1 MGKDENKDV
10 NAYLHFSIEKLLNAY
25 KMWSMKKDY
34 VALRSKSS
42 LNKHD
47 ILTISGLANK
57 DTKKGFKTINA
68 SVGAYYDEEKKFGRV
83 PTIEKAIKEKFSEKM
98 AYAAVTGHENYTK
111 GILDYAFGER
121 LKTIEE
127 KNEIFFGATLGG
139 TGALSIAFNLFT
151 DTDSH
156 VILPNVMWSNY
167 KLIAKKANCL
177 HRTYKLFDESDNWN
191 LKSIKEE
198 VDDEMAKKGRALL
211 LINDPCENP
220 TGYSM
225 SKKEYEDLFAY
236 LNKKGEEGELIVLFD
251 IAYYNFSDTEC
262 PLFEALEGE
271 LNFLPVI
278 IFSCSKSFAIYG
290 FRCGAFIAL
299 CPSKESKD
307 DIGNA
312 FRAQVRGTVSSPV
325 GPVLH
330 SVGEV
335 LNDKEAVKK
344 VKEEIDTNKMALVER
359 GTYLTSLLDEAGIK
373 HYPYKSG
380 FFLTLKVENAVAT
393 FDSLAEKHFYV
404 VPIDEDKVRIAL
416 SGITKSEC
424 LDLVNALKEIL

>member
-1 MGKDENKDV
+1 M
-10 NAYLHFSIEKLLNAY
+10 YFSIEKAFNVY

-34 VALRSKSS
+34 VSLRSKSS

-57 DTKKGFKTINA
+57 DLKKGFKTING

-83 PTIEKAIKEKFSEKM
+83 PTIETAIKEKFSEKM
-98 AYAAVTGHENYTK
+98 AYASVTGHDEYKK
-111 GILDYAFGER
+111 GILNYAFGER
-121 LKTIEE
+121 LNSIKE

-151 DTDSH
+151 DEDSH
-156 VILPNVMWSNY
+156 VILPDVMWSNY
-167 KLIAKKANCL
+167 KLIASKAHCL

-191 LKSIKEE
+191 LKSIMNE
-198 VDDEMAKKGRALL
+198 VDDEMAKKGRAVL

-262 PLFEALEGE
+262 PLFEMLDGSH
-271 LNFLPVI
+271 NFLPVV

-299 CPSKESKD
+299 CPNKESKT

-325 GPVLH
+325 GPILH
-330 SVGEV
+330 SVGDV

-380 FFLTLKVENAVAT
+380 FFLTLKVENAVAL
-393 FDSLAEKHFYV
+393 FDSLAEKHIYI
-404 VPIDEDKVRIAL
+404 VPIDEDKLRIAL

>member
-1 MGKDENKDV
+1 
-10 NAYLHFSIEKLLNAY
+10 
-25 KMWSMKKDY
+25 MKK
-34 VALRSKSS
+34 AFISNRSKSS

-68 SVGAYYDEEKKFGRV
+68 SVGAYYDEKKKFGRV
-83 PTIEKAIKEKFSEKM
+83 PTIENAIKEKFSEKM
-98 AYAAVTGHENYTK
+98 AYASVTGYEEYKK
-111 GILDYAFGER
+111 GILSYAFGER
-121 LKTIEE
+121 LKTIKE
-127 KNEIFFGATLGG
+127 KNETFFGATLGG

-151 DTDSH
+151 DEDSE
-156 VILPNVMWSNY
+156 VLLPDVMWSNY
-167 KLIAKKANCL
+167 KLIASKAHCSY
-177 HRTYKLFDESDNWN
+177 RTYKLFDESDNWN
-191 LKSIKEE
+191 LSSIKEE
-198 VDDEMAKKGRALL
+198 VDREITRKGRALL

-236 LNKKGEEGELIVLFD
+236 LNKKGEEGSLIVAFD
-251 IAYYNFSDTEC
+251 IAYYNFSSGEC
-262 PLFEALEGE
+262 PLFEMLEGE
-271 LNFLPVI
+271 LNFLPI
-278 IFSCSKSFAIYG
+278 IVFSCSKSFAIYG

-299 CPSKESKD
+299 CPDKESKE

-330 SVGEV
+330 SVGET
-335 LNDKEAVKK
+335 LLDEEK
-344 VKEEIDTNKMALVER
+344 VKEVAKEINVNKMALVER
-359 GTYLTSLLDEAGIK
+359 GNYLTSLLDEAGIK

-393 FDSLAEKHFYV
+393 FDALAGKHIYV

-416 SGITKSEC
+416 SGITTTEC
-424 LDLVNALKEIL
+424 KELVDALKSL